1 MSLPCLCLCI
11 FHFIHPQALPHN
23 FSEFICSPPCACQSN
38 LSSGFAFIKCIPHPL
53 AFYSISPT
61 RQILSVKATNDSSAR
76 SASLII
82 YLTYIYLFLQQ
93 VPESRGFSSVPC
105 HLKTLPLSATSQW
118 HRQHHFAAIRRET
131 CQQRMG
137 FKLFLTKKTTLK
149 QLADSLFTDPK
160 GYLETPGQTW
170 IVCRRVMD
178 GLAWQTTRD
187 KEMCSC
193 RL

>member
-11 FHFIHPQALPHN
+11 FHFIHPRALPQN
-23 FSEFICSPPCACQSN
+23 FSEFICSPPCACKSN

-105 HLKTLPLSATSQW
+105 HLKHCRYQPLHNDIGSTPSLQL
-118 HRQHHFAAIRRET
+118 
-131 CQQRMG
+131 G
-137 FKLFLTKKTTLK
+137 GKLASGGWALN
-149 QLADSLFTDPK
+149 S
-160 GYLETPGQTW
+160 
-170 IVCRRVMD
+170 
-178 GLAWQTTRD
+178 
-187 KEMCSC
+187 S
-193 RL
+193 